1 MVFAFKPVLFLS
13 MFVLISC
20 TSCRKDQTTLH
31 PKPLPVYEIPENIEQ
46 LSGDSIP
53 TDAQLVNVGTGSGN
67 LTVDGRSLNL
77 KGNII
82 IKIKD
87 GSYQTIIL
95 KNLTADSGKR
105 IFVKSTGVVKVAE
118 AMSTENLNNVTISG
132 ENLPVEKY
140 GFKFENIAYR
150 AIMMNG
156 KLSGVTLKNISFKN
170 VSNYVIAGERSNG
183 RDLPYKGT
191 KETRTENFKILDCL
205 FDNVG
210 TIAFGGIFNKDNAE
224 DSGFF
229 RDVEIAYNIFKNS
242 DAGNLCS
249 FTNVQNYNIH
259 HNVVHDVNP
268 INNNHNGI
276 FFMEGNGKFHHNKLR
291 NYQGNAIRMW
301 LYSRG
306 SVPETTEIYNNVC
319 YNTRKYGAF
328 ELQAFDRNLQP
339 GKTTYV
345 NAKVYNNTV
354 GRMNMSRD
362 WEGQILDLYNT
373 GGTLEYFNN
382 LGFELVST
390 TSQTANMINN
400 MSGKKPLI
408 DSNNRYFETSD
419 EAVISLQNF
428 KSRNSGTGAL

>member
-1 MVFAFKPVLFLS
+1 
-13 MFVLISC
+13 
-20 TSCRKDQTTLH
+20 
-31 PKPLPVYEIPENIEQ
+31 VYEIPENIEQ

-354 GRMNMSRD
+354 GRMNTSRD